1 MGTFFGCVQDGKR
14 EGIFTYPFGY
24 GIIFVTIERLTPRTG
39 AEESLGLILIDVDYF
54 KRINDA
60 FGHQVGDSVL
70 KQVAGCIRSV
80 IRANDIAGRFGGDE
94 FIVLLPGADAR
105 TTAAVAGRLEKKVR
119 DDEVLAGRGVTLSI
133 GGTSHVITSEDYDSE
148 LMLKQADDALYR
160 AKEAGRN
167 LIVMY
172 GEKE

>member
-1 MGTFFGCVQDGKR
+1 M
-14 EGIFTYPFGY
+14 
-24 GIIFVTIERLTPRTG
+24 
-39 AEESLGLILIDVDYF
+39 
-54 KRINDA
+54 
-60 FGHQVGDSVL
+60 
-70 KQVAGCIRSV
+70 
-80 IRANDIAGRFGGDE
+80 
-94 FIVLLPGADAR
+94 LLPGADAR
-105 TTAAVAGRLEKKVR
+105 TTAAVAGRLEKKIR

-167 LIVMY
+167 RIVMY